1 MEIKKIRKLNDGSL
15 ELADNVNGRRRKMDT
30 NAIGKILVQLSSDGE
45 DFSNKP
51 VVFNLKEKELL
62 AAVKK
67 TKNIEKNEKGQNK
80 M

>member
-1 MEIKKIRKLNDGSL
+1 
-15 ELADNVNGRRRKMDT
+15 MDT